1 MQRPTMRTGTSVVFL
16 LAAAALT
23 ACGDAP
29 TDDDRQW
36 YTKAPL
42 EEPGLTITAEEP
54 SEMAELGEPDLYGR
68 GAPEAEADDATGP
81 TPGSEAPAEEGE
93 VPAGDAEGAAAD
105 SSP

>member
-1 MQRPTMRTGTSVVFL
+1 MAFL

-29 TDDDRQW
+29 TNDDRQW

-54 SEMAELGEPDLYGR
+54 SEMAELGEPDIYGR
-68 GAPEAEADDATGP
+68 GAPEAESDDGAGP
-81 TPGSEAPAEEGE
+81 TVGGEAAADEGE
-93 VPAGDAEGAAAD
+93 GPAGAAEGAAAD